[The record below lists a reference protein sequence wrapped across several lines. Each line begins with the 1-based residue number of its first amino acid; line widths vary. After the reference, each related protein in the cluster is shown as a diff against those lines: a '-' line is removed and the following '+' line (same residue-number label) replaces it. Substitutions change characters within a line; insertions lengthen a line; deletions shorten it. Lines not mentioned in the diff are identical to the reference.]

1 MALFL
6 LILLVKRV
14 FIATDLLLLSS
25 HPLEVGVALAATDVG
40 CNGQTAVRFF
50 FFFNTYGTWY
60 SGVELSD
67 SDSTVG
73 LRGGINNPSEKLCL

>member
-1 MALFL
+1 MLPRMWDAM
-6 LILLVKRV
+6 VR
-14 FIATDLLLLSS
+14 LLSDS
-25 HPLEVGVALAATDVG
+25 
-40 CNGQTAVRFF
+40 F

-60 SGVELSD
+60 SGTWYSEVELSD

>member
-1 MALFL
+1 MQWSDCCQ
-6 LILLVKRV
+6 IL
-14 FIATDLLLLSS
+14 
-25 HPLEVGVALAATDVG
+25 
-40 CNGQTAVRFF
+40 

>member
-6 LILLVKRV
+6 LILLVKGV

-50 FFFNTYGTWY
+50 FFNTYGTWY
-60 SGVELSD
+60 SEVELSD